1 MPNVNP
7 RTNLTLKPE
16 LHDLIQ
22 ETADHLGLKR
32 AQLIT
37 SLLEEFA
44 PQLEKMCVAFREIKE
59 KKVDPSVVVSAFG
72 ADIMAEITQATAQ
85 LAQELALNKDVQ
97 IYTGSYQP
105 NDNMI
110 I

>member
-1 MPNVNP
+1 MMPNVNP

-37 SLLEEFA
+37 NLLEEFA
-44 PQLEKMCVAFREIKE
+44 PQLEKMCIAFREIKE
-59 KKVDPSVVVSAFG
+59 KQVDPSIVVSAFG
-72 ADIMAEITQATAQ
+72 ADSMAQITQATAQ
-85 LAQELALNKDVQ
+85 LAQELAQMQKGKKHD
-97 IYTGSYQP
+97 
-105 NDNMI
+105 
-110 I
+110 

>member
-1 MPNVNP
+1 MPNINP

-37 SLLEEFA
+37 SLLDEFA
-44 PQLEKMCVAFREIKE
+44 PQLQKMCVAFREIKE
-59 KKVDPSVVVSAFG
+59 KNVDPSTVVSAFG
-72 ADIMAEITQATAQ
+72 SETMIEITQATAQ
-85 LAQELALNKDVQ
+85 LAVELSELNKG
-97 IYTGSYQP
+97 ISK
-105 NDNMI
+105 
-110 I
+110 

>member
-1 MPNVNP
+1 MNNVNP

-44 PQLEKMCVAFREIKE
+44 PQLEKMCIAFREIKE
-59 KKVDPSVVVSAFG
+59 KKVDPSLVVSAFG
-72 ADIMAEITQATAQ
+72 AESMAEITQATAQ
-85 LAQELALNKDVQ
+85 LAKELSELQKDKNK
-97 IYTGSYQP
+97 
-105 NDNMI
+105 
-110 I
+110 

>member
-1 MPNVNP
+1 MPNINP

-37 SLLEEFA
+37 SLLEEFS
-44 PQLEKMCVAFREIKE
+44 PQLEKMCTAFREIKE
-59 KKVDPSVVVSAFG
+59 KQVDPSVVLSAFG
-72 ADIMAEITQATAQ
+72 ADSMAELTQATAHLAKE
-85 LAQELALNKDVQ
+85 LAQMQKGKKYD
-97 IYTGSYQP
+97 
-105 NDNMI
+105 
-110 I
+110 